1 MVLTQVEPSATRT
14 LNPFRRTRA
23 IAEHTLRE
31 AKDDV
36 THLRLLSLFHALA
49 ACETALSQ
57 APGTLREKLDALR
70 TAVVDLVGEDWLTS
84 HPTHPDVRAFRR
96 LDDTALLS
104 RLDEAL
110 SNLLR
115 ARFFQL
121 AA

>member
-70 TAVVDLVGEDWLTS
+70 TAVVDLVGEDWLTL
-84 HPTHPDVRAFRR
+84 PPPPRCPGVPPPR
-96 LDDTALLS
+96 
-104 RLDEAL
+104 
-110 SNLLR
+110 
-115 ARFFQL
+115 
-121 AA
+121 